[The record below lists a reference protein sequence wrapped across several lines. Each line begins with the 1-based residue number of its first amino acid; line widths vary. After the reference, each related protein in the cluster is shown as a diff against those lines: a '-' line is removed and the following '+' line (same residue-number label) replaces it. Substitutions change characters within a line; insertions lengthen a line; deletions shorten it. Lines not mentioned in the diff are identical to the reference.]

1 MSTNDCCLKY
11 PLLMVHGMGF
21 RDRKHLC
28 YWGRIPKALESH
40 GANVFFGHQDAV
52 GSVEGN
58 ALTIAK
64 SLDEVLKLTGAP
76 KVNILAHSKGGL
88 ESRWLANHGY
98 ADKIASITTIDTP
111 HHGSHTVDFLMR
123 APKWM
128 VKLAAKGND
137 LWMRILG
144 DKHPDSLACFDI
156 LTTKTAEQFNIDN
169 PTPSGI
175 LCQSYGFKVKGA
187 FSDSIFCIT
196 HPIVT
201 RFDGDNDGLVS
212 TESMHWG
219 NFRGVRTSTK
229 RRGISHADVVD
240 MRRRRF
246 TKRAPSSENE
256 VSDIVPFYVEV
267 VSELKEMG
275 Y

>member
-1 MSTNDCCLKY
+1 MNDDCCLKY

-28 YWGRIPKALESH
+28 YWGRIPKALESR
-40 GANVFFGHQDAV
+40 GADVYFGHQDAV
-52 GSVEGN
+52 GSVEVN
-58 ALTIAK
+58 AMTVAK
-64 SLDEVLKLTGAP
+64 SLDEVLRITGAP

-88 ESRWLANHGY
+88 ESRWLATHGY

-111 HHGSHTVDFLMR
+111 HHGSKTVDFLMR

-128 VKLAAKGND
+128 VKAAAKGTD
-137 LWMRILG
+137 IWMRILG
-144 DKHPDSLACFDI
+144 DKHPDCYACFDI

-169 PTPSGI
+169 PAPSDI

-187 FSDSIFCIT
+187 FSDSMFCIT
-196 HPIVT
+196 HPVVS

-212 TESMHWG
+212 TDSMRWA
-219 NFRGVRTSTK
+219 NFRGVRTSTRK
-229 RRGISHADVVD
+229 RGISHADVVD

-246 TKRAPSSENE
+246 TKRAPSSDSE

-267 VSELKEMG
+267 VSELKELG

>member
-1 MSTNDCCLKY
+1 MSDDCCLKY

-28 YWGRIPKALESH
+28 YWGRIPNALRSR
-40 GANVFFGHQDAV
+40 GADVYFGHQDAV
-52 GSVEGN
+52 GSVEAN
-58 ALTIAK
+58 AMTVAK
-64 SLDEVLKLTGAP
+64 SLDEVLRITGAP

-88 ESRWLANHGY
+88 ESRWLASHGY

-111 HHGSHTVDFLMR
+111 HHGSKTVDFLMK

-128 VKLAAKGND
+128 VKAAAKGTD
-137 LWMRILG
+137 IWMWILG
-144 DKHPDSLACFDI
+144 DKHPDCYACFDI

-169 PTPSGI
+169 PAPSGI
-175 LCQSYGFKVKGA
+175 LCQSFGFKVKGA

-196 HPIVT
+196 NPVVT

-212 TESMHWG
+212 TDSMRWE
-219 NFRGVRTSTK
+219 NFRGVRTSTRK
-229 RRGISHADVVD
+229 RGISHADVVD
-240 MRRRRF
+240 IRRRRF
-246 TKRAPSSENE
+246 TKRAPSSDTE

-267 VSELKEMG
+267 VNELKEMG

>member
-1 MSTNDCCLKY
+1 MSDDCCLKY

-28 YWGRIPKALESH
+28 YWGRIPKALEAH
-40 GANVFFGHQDAV
+40 GAEVYFGHQDAV

-58 ALTIAK
+58 AQTVAK
-64 SLDEVLKLTGAP
+64 SLDEVLRLTGAP

-88 ESRWLANHGY
+88 ESRWLASHGY

-111 HHGSHTVDFLMR
+111 HHGSKTVDFFMK

-128 VKLAAKGND
+128 VKAAAKGTD
-137 LWMRILG
+137 IWMWILG
-144 DKHPDSLACFDI
+144 DKHPDCYACFDI

-169 PTPSGI
+169 PTPEDI

-187 FSDSIFCIT
+187 FSDSMFCIT
-196 HPIVT
+196 HPIVC

-212 TESMHWG
+212 TDSMHWA

-229 RRGISHADVVD
+229 KRGISHADVVD
-240 MRRRRF
+240 IRRRRF
-246 TKRAPSSENE
+246 TRKAPSSDTE